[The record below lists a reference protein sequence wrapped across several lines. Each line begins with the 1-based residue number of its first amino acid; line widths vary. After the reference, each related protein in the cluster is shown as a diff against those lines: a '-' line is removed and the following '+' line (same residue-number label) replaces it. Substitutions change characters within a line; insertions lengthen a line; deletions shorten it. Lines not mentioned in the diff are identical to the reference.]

1 MVFGSTLLIS
11 ATRGNVGRL
20 RRQRAGS
27 FVLRCRRAGNVFAA
41 VDGLFAV
48 RLVKRRVRQ
57 RDAILFDGELGH
69 CVDGQVGHADRALG
83 QQAVPVPLSV
93 SVSVSIAISIPLSV
107 PVRFPLAVAP
117 GGRGERMRVAGAASG
132 FRGAVGAVSVGLA
145 LRFGTTGPVAQAF
158 VVDIDVGVTFLGR
171 HFESPSGQVALR
183 LG

>member
-1 MVFGSTLLIS
+1 M
-11 ATRGNVGRL
+11 
-20 RRQRAGS
+20 
-27 FVLRCRRAGNVFAA
+27 
-41 VDGLFAV
+41 

-57 RDAILFDGELGH
+57 RDAVLFDGELGH
-69 CVDGQVGHADRALG
+69 CVDGQIGHADWALG

-93 SVSVSIAISIPLSV
+93 SIAIAISISISV
-107 PVRFPLAVAP
+107 PVRFLLAVAP

-132 FRGAVGAVSVGLA
+132 FRGAVGAVSVRLA

-183 LG
+183 WVELRGRWIRGGWFLRRLQRF